1 MRPSGRYHTT
11 RGEMGRI
18 DSYSDPMIYMAYIS
32 TPREATMPSTMV
44 QVPILMSPGQKR
56 RLAQKAKAANLT
68 MAELLREGGERYVP
82 ADDPTLLDHMAKQV
96 IRETKKTI
104 RAIDKTLALVAESE
118 ARMLALAK
126 TRKKG

>member
-1 MRPSGRYHTT
+1 
-11 RGEMGRI
+11 
-18 DSYSDPMIYMAYIS
+18 
-32 TPREATMPSTMV
+32 MPSTMV
-44 QVPILMSPGQKR
+44 QVPILMSPSQKR
-56 RLAQKAKAANLT
+56 RLAQKANAANLT

-96 IRETKKTI
+96 IRETKKTL

-126 TRKKG
+126 PARKDDDGTHRACVGCLRQHHQAERQSGTTERHGRQAAVSH

>member
-1 MRPSGRYHTT
+1 
-11 RGEMGRI
+11 
-18 DSYSDPMIYMAYIS
+18 
-32 TPREATMPSTMV
+32 MPSTMV
-44 QVPILMSPGQKR
+44 QVPILVSPRQKR
-56 RLAQKAKAANLT
+56 RLAQKAKATNLT
-68 MAELLREGGERYVP
+68 MTELLREGGEREVP

-118 ARMLALAK
+118 TRIFALAK

>member
-1 MRPSGRYHTT
+1 
-11 RGEMGRI
+11 MGRI
-18 DSYSDPMIYMAYIS
+18 DSIADPMICMGYIS
-32 TPREATMPSTMV
+32 TPREAPMPSTMV

-82 ADDPTLLDHMAKQV
+82 ADDPALLDHMAKQV

-104 RAIDKTLALVAESE
+104 RAIDKTLTLVAESE
-118 ARMLALAK
+118 ARMLALSK